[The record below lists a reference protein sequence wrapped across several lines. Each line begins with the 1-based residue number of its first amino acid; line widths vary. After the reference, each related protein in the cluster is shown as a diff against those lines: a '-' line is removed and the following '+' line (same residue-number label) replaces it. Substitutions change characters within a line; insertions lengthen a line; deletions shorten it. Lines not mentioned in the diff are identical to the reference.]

1 MNEPLDQDQLA
12 QFEARAV
19 ELAGAAGQILG
30 GYFGPRL
37 EADYKDKEGL
47 DPVTAADRECQ
58 EHLAKAISEHYPDH
72 GFLGEE
78 DEEQGDSEAP
88 DFVWVVD
95 PLDGTKNFLNGLP
108 VFACSIGLLYRGA
121 PVVGAVYFPWPTQEG
136 GVVMH
141 ARRGGGAFVDG
152 EPVAL
157 DGLNE
162 PEAGRLAALPGSFG
176 GAFRVGGRMR
186 GKAGELRVTG
196 SIAYELAMVAKGVL
210 QYCVTTAP
218 RIWDVAAGAII
229 VTEAGGAVMVGHRR
243 KRRWPSGASR
253 MVWQPLESFV
263 PDWQSGT
270 TTIKKLRDWSAPL
283 VLGSPS
289 VAAYVAESIVGRSRL
304 RHRLARIARRAS
316 GRRPS
321 RGTQPR

>member
-1 MNEPLDQDQLA
+1 MNERLDQSQLA
-12 QFEARAV
+12 EFEARAG
-19 ELAGAAGQILG
+19 EMARDAGQILR

-37 EADYKDKEGL
+37 KADYKDKERL

-58 EHLAKAISEHYPDH
+58 EHLAKAVSEHYPDH

-78 DEEQGDSEAP
+78 DEEQGDSKAP

-121 PVVGAVYFPWPTQEG
+121 PVVGALYLPWPAQDG

-157 DGLNE
+157 DGLKE
-162 PEAGRLAALPGSFG
+162 PEAGRLAALPGSI
-176 GAFRVGGRMR
+176 GASFRLGSRMR
-186 GKAGELRVTG
+186 SKAGELRVTG

-210 QYCVTTAP
+210 QYCITTSP
-218 RIWDVAAGAII
+218 RIWDVAAGAVI
-229 VTEAGGAVMVGHRR
+229 VTEAGGTVLIGNRR
-243 KRRWPSGASR
+243 KRRAFAGSR
-253 MVWQPLESFV
+253 MVWEPLESFALG
-263 PDWQSGT
+263 WQSGT
-270 TTIKKLRDWSAPL
+270 TTIKELRGWSAPL

-304 RHRLARIARRAS
+304 RHRLARALRRL

-321 RGTQPR
+321 RRTQPH